1 MIYLVVLLG
10 LIVIGV
16 KYYTAVG
23 GRRLER
29 RLNVVRSDLERARQR
44 LREERER
51 QEEIRAEEEVA
62 ELRLRYMREII
73 EDLEHRMTGPL
84 AAEKDIVEE
93 KEEVIPLPS
102 FVRM

>member
-10 LIVIGV
+10 LIVVGV

-29 RLNVVRSDLERARQR
+29 RLNRVRTDLETDRQR
-44 LREERER
+44 LRAERKK
-51 QEEIRAEEEVA
+51 QEEVRAEEEEA

-73 EDLEHRMTGPL
+73 EDIEHRLAGPG
-84 AAEKDIVEE
+84 AADRDVVEE
-93 KEEVIPLPS
+93 KEDVIPLPA

>member
-10 LIVIGV
+10 LVVVAV

-29 RLNVVRSDLERARQR
+29 RLNRVRSDLETARRR
-44 LREERER
+44 LRAEREK

-73 EDLEHRMTGPL
+73 EDIEQRLTGPV
-84 AAEKDIVEE
+84 AAEKSVVEE
-93 KEEVIPLPS
+93 KEDIIPLPA